1 MQSKLSVGQVLV
13 KVRSAKQLQA
23 SQENGR
29 RGKGPVSEMGKRHS
43 SMNALKH
50 GGYSDRYVPVG
61 QNPEHYRIYAQQA
74 RQYWKPCNA
83 YEEDLVRQYIFYGW
97 KLQVQPILENAILST
112 EILDYYSY
120 DLRIDYRKS
129 RKIQKTYLLDQA
141 KSELNKSDELLAIA
155 FKRDVNSHQSL
166 MMLEEMNSRTFAK
179 FQKVVDRLEECQKR
193 RRG

>member
-61 QNPEHYRIYAQQA
+61 QNPEHYSIYAQQA

>member
-29 RGKGPVSEMGKRHS
+29 KGKGPVSVVGKKHS
-43 SMNALKH
+43 SMNAFKH

-61 QNPEHYRIYAQQA
+61 QNPDHYRIYAQQA
-74 RQYWKPCNA
+74 HQYWRPSNA
-83 YEEDLVRQYIFYGW
+83 YEKDLVRQYIFYGW
-97 KLQVQPILENAILST
+97 KLQIHPILENAILSP
-112 EILDYYSY
+112 EILDYCH

-141 KSELNKSDELLAIA
+141 KSELNKSDELLAAA

-166 MMLEEMNSRTFAK
+166 MMLEEMNTRTL
-179 FQKVVDRLEECQKR
+179 RNS
-193 RRG
+193 

>member
-1 MQSKLSVGQVLV
+1 MKSKLSLGQVLV
-13 KVRSAKQLQA
+13 KVRSEKQIQA
-23 SQENGR
+23 SQDNGR
-29 RGKGPVSEMGKRHS
+29 KGKGPVSVVGKKHS
-43 SMNALKH
+43 SMNAFKH
-50 GGYSDRYVPVG
+50 GGYSNRYVPVG
-61 QNPEHYRIYAQQA
+61 QNPEHYRIYSQQA
-74 RQYWKPCNA
+74 YQYWKPRNA
-83 YEEDLVRQYIFYGW
+83 YEKDLVRQYIFYGW
-97 KLQVQPILENAILST
+97 KLQIHPILENAILSS
-112 EILDYYSY
+112 EILDYCH

-141 KSELNKSDELLAIA
+141 KSELNKSDELLAAA

>member
-29 RGKGPVSEMGKRHS
+29 KGKGPVSEMGKRHS

-74 RQYWKPCNA
+74 HQYWKPCNA
-83 YEEDLVRQYIFYGW
+83 YEKDLVRQYIFYGW
-97 KLQVQPILENAILST
+97 KLQIHPILENAILSS
-112 EILDYYSY
+112 EILDYCH

-141 KSELNKSDELLAIA
+141 KSELNKSDELLAAA

-166 MMLEEMNSRTFAK
+166 MMLEEMNTRTFAK
-179 FQKVVDRLEECQKR
+179 FLKVVDRLEECQKR

>member
-1 MQSKLSVGQVLV
+1 MQSKLSVGRVLV

-29 RGKGPVSEMGKRHS
+29 KGKGPVSEMGKRHS
-43 SMNALKH
+43 SINSLKH
-50 GGYSDRYVPVG
+50 GGYSNRYVPVG

-74 RQYWKPCNA
+74 HQYWRPCNA
-83 YEEDLVRQYIFYGW
+83 YEKDLVRQYIFYGW
-97 KLQVQPILENAILST
+97 KLQIHPILENAILSS
-112 EILDYYSY
+112 EILDYCH

-129 RKIQKTYLLDQA
+129 RKIQKTYLLDHA
-141 KSELNKSDELLAIA
+141 KSELNKSDELFAVA